1 MPIHLNY
8 QGTVCQK
15 CGAEFIA
22 HGKNCS
28 CPACGQTTDDFCD
41 FAAETIATMK
51 DHKQLYGNYFPQSW
65 FSGSIADTVQGIIF
79 ELFDNYEA
87 VRSASS
93 GRSRVQGGTE
103 NPEDFT
109 AFVLTQLAD
118 AVWEEGQEHLAI
130 QVEEIALEA
139 FNIYRQDPDFKGD
152 ALKAKP
158 INPKLKDIQP
168 RLSDT
173 PIDIG
178 SAAGF

>member
-87 VRSASS
+87 
-93 GRSRVQGGTE
+93 E

-130 QVEEIALEA
+130 QVEGIALEV

>member
-87 VRSASS
+87 
-93 GRSRVQGGTE
+93 E

-109 AFVLTQLAD
+109 AFVLTQLED

-130 QVEEIALEA
+130 QVEGIALEV

-168 RLSDT
+168 KPFDA
-173 PIDIG
+173 PIDID
-178 SAAGF
+178 SAVGF

>member
-87 VRSASS
+87 
-93 GRSRVQGGTE
+93 E

-118 AVWEEGQEHLAI
+118 AVWEEGREHLAI
-130 QVEEIALEA
+130 QVEGIALEV

-168 RLSDT
+168 KPSDT
-173 PIDIG
+173 PIDID

>member
-87 VRSASS
+87 
-93 GRSRVQGGTE
+93 E

-109 AFVLTQLAD
+109 AFVLTQLED

-130 QVEEIALEA
+130 QVEGIALEV

-168 RLSDT
+168 KPFDA
-173 PIDIG
+173 PIDID

>member
-22 HGKNCS
+22 RQKDCQ
-28 CPACGQTTDDFCD
+28 CPACGEATADYCD
-41 FAAETIATMK
+41 FAAGTIATMK

-87 VRSASS
+87 
-93 GRSRVQGGTE
+93 E

-109 AFVLTQLAD
+109 AFVLTQLED
-118 AVWEEGQEHLAI
+118 AVWEEGQEHLALQI
-130 QVEEIALEA
+130 EEIALEV

-152 ALKAKP
+152 GLKEKP

-168 RLSDT
+168 KPSDA
-173 PIDIG
+173 PIDID

>member
-22 HGKNCS
+22 RQKDCQ
-28 CPACGQTTDDFCD
+28 CPACGEATADYCD
-41 FAAETIATMK
+41 FATGTIATMK

-87 VRSASS
+87 
-93 GRSRVQGGTE
+93 E

-109 AFVLTQLAD
+109 AFVLTQLED

-130 QVEEIALEA
+130 QVEGIALEVL
-139 FNIYRQDPDFKGD
+139 NIYRQDQDFKGD

-168 RLSDT
+168 KPFDA
-173 PIDIG
+173 PIDID

>member
-87 VRSASS
+87 
-93 GRSRVQGGTE
+93 E

-109 AFVLTQLAD
+109 AFVLTQLED

-130 QVEEIALEA
+130 QVEGIALEV

-173 PIDIG
+173 PIDID

>member
-87 VRSASS
+87 
-93 GRSRVQGGTE
+93 E

-109 AFVLTQLAD
+109 AFVLTQLED

>member
-22 HGKNCS
+22 RQKDCQ
-28 CPACGQTTDDFCD
+28 CPACGEATADYCD
-41 FAAETIATMK
+41 FATGTIATMK

-87 VRSASS
+87 
-93 GRSRVQGGTE
+93 E

-109 AFVLTQLAD
+109 AFVLTQLED
-118 AVWEEGQEHLAI
+118 VVWEEGQEHLALQI
-130 QVEEIALEA
+130 EEIALEV

-152 ALKAKP
+152 GLKKKP

-168 RLSDT
+168 KPSDA
-173 PIDIG
+173 PIDIDI
-178 SAAGF
+178 AAGF